1 MFQDKGIAIFISAW
15 ALCVV
20 RSTDSGNAKASKGGT
35 ATDGSRFFMS
45 ANSILLRMPVSIK

>member
-1 MFQDKGIAIFISAW
+1 MVCISVKGIVIFISAW

-35 ATDGSRFFMS
+35 ATGGSRFFLCPQC
-45 ANSILLRMPVSIK
+45 SIYL